1 MTEKRATGRV
11 IVGVDGSPNGYRALD
26 YAAGQATR
34 TGTEL
39 EILYAGNARQEAEY
53 FEDFG
58 IRFPSTAIR
67 AYAED
72 LLTAARKRVEQSHPE
87 LPSRTRYEDGNPTQV
102 LVDATRGA
110 AAIVVGRHG
119 TGAAGMG
126 LFVGSIVSR
135 LAAAADCPVFV
146 VGELDGIDD
155 GPIVVGV
162 DGSVCGDVALRF
174 ALSEAVLRDTS
185 VRTVTA
191 YRTPALLAPTDPDLI
206 VMLQKSERQAA
217 LKIARDALAHART
230 ERTVEVVVEQVVLQ
244 SNPALA
250 IVGRASDAQ
259 LIVVGTHGRG
269 LVRRWLL
276 GSVSHRVIHDSR
288 RPVAVI
294 GLDHEPG

>member
-1 MTEKRATGRV
+1 MTDHRASGRV
-11 IVGVDGSPNGYRALD
+11 IVGVDGSPNGYRALE

-34 TGTEL
+34 MGAEL

-87 LPSRTRYEDGNPTQV
+87 LPSRTRYEEGNPTAV
-102 LVDATRGA
+102 LVEASRGA
-110 AAIVVGRHG
+110 AAVVVGRHG
-119 TGAAGMG
+119 TGAAGSG
-126 LFVGSIVSR
+126 LFVGAIVSR
-135 LAAAADCPVFV
+135 LASAAGCPVFV
-146 VGELDGIDD
+146 VGELDGTTE

-162 DGSVCGDVALRF
+162 DGSVCGDAALRF
-174 ALSEAVLRDTS
+174 ALSEAVRRSAS

-191 YRTPALLAPTDPDLI
+191 YRTPPLLAPNDPDLI
-206 VMLQKSERQAA
+206 VRLQKSERQAA
-217 LKIARDALAHART
+217 LRIARDALAYAST
-230 ERTVEVVVEQVVLQ
+230 ERTADVSVEQIVLQ
-244 SNPALA
+244 SSPALA
-250 IVGRASDAQ
+250 IVGRATDAQ
-259 LIVVGTHGRG
+259 LIVVGSHGRG

-276 GSVSHRVIHDSR
+276 GSVSHKVIHDSR